1 MASKII
7 DPAGP
12 GGTGSSRPAGTGV
25 PAEGS
30 DLPPGSPDAPT
41 DGTAAPPAAGHPA
54 EAEQHTDRDLPA
66 DAAGPRADGGSGTG
80 TRAGVGTLTE
90 AGTWA
95 GTEGDVETAVAAPG
109 VPGAVGS
116 DVAGREAE
124 GADRTARDPFLDNAK
139 FLLIVLVVVGHTWP
153 MGLVEGSRTVK
164 AAYLWISSFHMP
176 AFILLSGYFSRGF
189 TGRPAQLRKLL
200 AGVLA
205 PYLVFEL
212 LYTAVE
218 AAAWGK
224 PFRLTLTEPTFVC
237 WFLAALFVWRL
248 TVPLWRVI
256 PWPLP
261 VAALVSLAAGT
272 STVGHDLALPRVLMF
287 LPWFVLG
294 LALRPAHF
302 ARLRTSGLL
311 RWCAPPVL
319 VAGGVAAYAL
329 APGTDVHW
337 LWMSHGQAELG
348 VGTSTYLLVRIGLFA
363 VTALMTGAFLA
374 LVPRRARWL
383 TALGAVTLY
392 PYLLHGLLTT
402 AAHAYGWDAPLR
414 PLGPLGA
421 ALLTACGAAV
431 AVLLSTAPV
440 RRLARP
446 LIEPPV
452 PGLTWSRR
460 RRGSPGTSEPRTA

>member
-12 GGTGSSRPAGTGV
+12 GGTDGGPPAGSGV
-25 PAEGS
+25 PADGADAEGGAGAAPAAAAS
-30 DLPPGSPDAPT
+30 GARTDRGARAPSEAPVASAAPFGPGAVAGSEAAVDPGAAVAFGTPAGAAPSATDDATDSSAGGAT
-41 DGTAAPPAAGHPA
+41 DGT
-54 EAEQHTDRDLPA
+54 
-66 DAAGPRADGGSGTG
+66 
-80 TRAGVGTLTE
+80 
-90 AGTWA
+90 
-95 GTEGDVETAVAAPG
+95 
-109 VPGAVGS
+109 
-116 DVAGREAE
+116 GRP
-124 GADRTARDPFLDNAK
+124 ARDPFLDNAK
-139 FLLIVLVVVGHTWP
+139 FLLIVLVVIGHTWP

-164 AAYLWISSFHMP
+164 AGYLWISAFHMP

-189 TGRPAQLRKLL
+189 TGRPAQLRKLV
-200 AGVLA
+200 AGVLV
-205 PYLVFEL
+205 PYLVFEV

-218 AAAWGK
+218 TAAWGK

-261 VAALVSLAAGT
+261 VAVLVSLAAGT
-272 STVGHDLALPRVLMF
+272 STLGDDLALPRVLMF

-302 ARLRTSGLL
+302 ARLRTSVPL
-311 RWCAPPVL
+311 RWCAPLVL
-319 VAGGVAAYAL
+319 AAGGAAAYAL

-337 LWMSHGQAELG
+337 LWMSYGQAELG
-348 VGTSTYLLVRIGLFA
+348 ATTLPYLLVRLALFA

-374 LVPRRARWL
+374 VVPRRTRWI
-383 TALGAVTLY
+383 TAFGAVTLY

-402 AAHAYGWDAPLR
+402 AAHGYGWDAPLR

-421 ALLTACGAAV
+421 GLLTVCGAAV

-452 PGLTWSRR
+452 PGLTRPR
-460 RRGSPGTSEPRTA
+460 RRGRSPGTSEPRTA

>member
-12 GGTGSSRPAGTGV
+12 GGSGAPAEDGV
-25 PAEGS
+25 PTS
-30 DLPPGSPDAPT
+30 APS
-41 DGTAAPPAAGHPA
+41 GEPRAAGP
-54 EAEQHTDRDLPA
+54 
-66 DAAGPRADGGSGTG
+66 DAAGRDADRAAGQYTGRAVVREADGGG
-80 TRAGVGTLTE
+80 
-90 AGTWA
+90 
-95 GTEGDVETAVAAPG
+95 
-109 VPGAVGS
+109 
-116 DVAGREAE
+116 
-124 GADRTARDPFLDNAK
+124 RTARDPFLDNAK
-139 FLLIVLVVVGHTWP
+139 FLLIVLVVIGHTWP

-164 AAYLWISSFHMP
+164 AGYLWISSFHMP

-189 TGRPAQLRKLL
+189 AGRPEQLRKLV
-200 AGVLA
+200 AGVLV
-205 PYLVFEL
+205 PYLVFEV

-218 AAAWGK
+218 AVAWGK

-256 PWPLP
+256 PWPVP

-272 STVGHDLALPRVLMF
+272 SSLGQDLALPRVLMF

-302 ARLRTSGLL
+302 ARLRESRVL

-319 VAGGVAAYAL
+319 LAGGAVAYAV

-348 VGTSTYLLVRIGLFA
+348 AGTLPYLLVRLGLFA
-363 VTALMTGAFLA
+363 GTALMTGAFLA
-374 LVPRRARWL
+374 LVPRRTRWL
-383 TALGAVTLY
+383 TGLGALTLY

-452 PGLTWSRR
+452 PGLNRSRR
-460 RRGSPGTSEPRTA
+460 RESSPGTSEPRTA

>member
-12 GGTGSSRPAGTGV
+12 GGTGGADSNRDPAGAGL
-25 PAEGS
+25 PAS
-30 DLPPGSPDAPT
+30 DERPPPSGGDAAEPYGGDAAELDDAPR
-41 DGTAAPPAAGHPA
+41 DA
-54 EAEQHTDRDLPA
+54 EHVTTHID
-66 DAAGPRADGGSGTG
+66 
-80 TRAGVGTLTE
+80 
-90 AGTWA
+90 
-95 GTEGDVETAVAAPG
+95 DVT
-109 VPGAVGS
+109 
-116 DVAGREAE
+116 
-124 GADRTARDPFLDNAK
+124 TRDPFLDNAK
-139 FLLIVLVVVGHTWP
+139 FLLIVLVVIGHVWP

-164 AAYLWISSFHMP
+164 AGYLWISAFHMP

-189 TGRPAQLRKLL
+189 TGRPAQLRKLT
-200 AGVLA
+200 ATVLA
-205 PYLVFEL
+205 PYLVFEV
-212 LYTAVE
+212 LYSAVE

-261 VAALVSLAAGT
+261 VAVLVSLAAGT
-272 STVGHDLALPRVLMF
+272 STMGHDLALPRVLMF

-294 LALRPAHF
+294 LSLRPGHF
-302 ARLRTSGLL
+302 VRLRRSRLV
-311 RWCAPPVL
+311 RWGGPPVL
-319 VAGGVAAYAL
+319 VVCGLVAYAV
-329 APGTDVHW
+329 APGCDVHW
-337 LWMSHGQAELG
+337 LWMSYGQTELG
-348 VGTSTYLLVRIGLFA
+348 VTALPYLLVRLGLFA
-363 VTALMTGAFLA
+363 VTASMICAFLS
-374 LVPRRARWL
+374 LVPRRTLWL
-383 TALGAVTLY
+383 TGLGAVTLY

-402 AAHAYGWDAPLR
+402 AAHAYGWEVPLR

-421 ALLTACGAAV
+421 ALLTVCGAAV

-452 PGLTWSRR
+452 PGLTRPR
-460 RRGSPGTSEPRTA
+460 HRCGSPGTSEPRTA

>member
-1 MASKII
+1 
-7 DPAGP
+7 PEGR
-12 GGTGSSRPAGTGV
+12 GRP
-25 PAEGS
+25 E
-30 DLPPGSPDAPT
+30 
-41 DGTAAPPAAGHPA
+41 
-54 EAEQHTDRDLPA
+54 
-66 DAAGPRADGGSGTG
+66 
-80 TRAGVGTLTE
+80 
-90 AGTWA
+90 
-95 GTEGDVETAVAAPG
+95 
-109 VPGAVGS
+109 
-116 DVAGREAE
+116 
-124 GADRTARDPFLDNAK
+124 RDPFLDNAK
-139 FLLIVLVVVGHTWP
+139 FLLIVLVVIGHTWP

-164 AAYLWISSFHMP
+164 AGYLWISAFHMP

-189 TGRPAQLRKLL
+189 TARPAQLRKLV
-200 AGVLA
+200 AGVLV
-205 PYLVFEL
+205 PYLVFEV
-212 LYTAVE
+212 LYSAVE

-256 PWPLP
+256 PWPVP

-272 STVGHDLALPRVLMF
+272 STMGYDLALPRVLMF

-302 ARLRTSGLL
+302 ARLRESRVL
-311 RWCAPPVL
+311 RWCAAPVL
-319 VAGGVAAYAL
+319 VAGGAAAYAV

-337 LWMSHGQAELG
+337 LWMSYGQAGLG
-348 VGTSTYLLVRIGLFA
+348 VSILPYLLVRLGLFA
-363 VTALMTGAFLA
+363 VAALMTGAFLA
-374 LVPRRARWL
+374 LVPRRTRWL
-383 TALGAVTLY
+383 AGLGAVTLY
-392 PYLLHGLLTT
+392 PYLLHGLLTS

-414 PLGPLGA
+414 PLGPFGA

-452 PGLTWSRR
+452 PGLNRSRR
-460 RRGSPGTSEPRTA
+460 RESSPGTSEPRTA

>member
-12 GGTGSSRPAGTGV
+12 GGTDGGPPAGSGV
-25 PAEGS
+25 PADGAAAEGA
-30 DLPPGSPDAPT
+30 APAAA
-41 DGTAAPPAAGHPA
+41 GTASAVASGAPADSGAPVGSGA
-54 EAEQHTDRDLPA
+54 PA
-66 DAAGPRADGGSGTG
+66 DAAHGTAGDAAVAGGAADGTG
-80 TRAGVGTLTE
+80 R
-90 AGTWA
+90 
-95 GTEGDVETAVAAPG
+95 P
-109 VPGAVGS
+109 
-116 DVAGREAE
+116 
-124 GADRTARDPFLDNAK
+124 ARDPFLDNAK
-139 FLLIVLVVVGHTWP
+139 FLLIVLVVIGHSWP

-164 AAYLWISSFHMP
+164 AGYLWISSFHMP

-189 TGRPAQLRKLL
+189 TGRPAQLRRLV
-200 AGVLA
+200 AGVLV
-205 PYLVFEL
+205 PYLVFEV

-218 AAAWGK
+218 TAAWGK

-256 PWPLP
+256 PRPLP
-261 VAALVSLAAGT
+261 VAVLVSLAAGT
-272 STVGHDLALPRVLMF
+272 STLGDDLALPRVLMF

-302 ARLRTSGLL
+302 ARLRTSVPL
-311 RWCAPPVL
+311 RCCAPLVL
-319 VAGGVAAYAL
+319 AAGGAAAYAL

-337 LWMSHGQAELG
+337 LWMSYGQAELHA
-348 VGTSTYLLVRIGLFA
+348 STLPYLLVRLALFA

-374 LVPRRARWL
+374 VVPRRTRWI
-383 TALGAVTLY
+383 TAFGAVTLY

-402 AAHAYGWDAPLR
+402 AAHGYGWDAPLR

-421 ALLTACGAAV
+421 GLLTVCGAAV

-452 PGLTWSRR
+452 PGLTRPR
-460 RRGSPGTSEPRTA
+460 RRGRSPGTSEPRTA

>member
-12 GGTGSSRPAGTGV
+12 GGTDGGPPAGSG
-25 PAEGS
+25 A
-30 DLPPGSPDAPT
+30 
-41 DGTAAPPAAGHPA
+41 
-54 EAEQHTDRDLPA
+54 PA
-66 DAAGPRADGGSGTG
+66 DGAD
-80 TRAGVGTLTE
+80 
-90 AGTWA
+90 
-95 GTEGDVETAVAAPG
+95 
-109 VPGAVGS
+109 
-116 DVAGREAE
+116 AE
-124 GADRTARDPFLDNAK
+124 GAAGAAEAAPAAAGTVSAVASEAPAGPGARADPGAPAGAAHGTAGSAADTGSAADGTGRPARDPFLDNAK
-139 FLLIVLVVVGHTWP
+139 FLLIVLVVIGHSWP

-164 AAYLWISSFHMP
+164 AGYLWISSFHMP

-189 TGRPAQLRKLL
+189 TGRPAQLRRLV
-200 AGVLA
+200 AGVLV
-205 PYLVFEL
+205 PYLVFEV

-218 AAAWGK
+218 TAAWGK

-256 PWPLP
+256 PRPLP
-261 VAALVSLAAGT
+261 VAVLVSLAAGT
-272 STVGHDLALPRVLMF
+272 STLGDDLALPRVLMF

-302 ARLRTSGLL
+302 ARLRTSAPL
-311 RWCAPPVL
+311 RWCAPLVL
-319 VAGGVAAYAL
+319 AAGGAAAYAL

-348 VGTSTYLLVRIGLFA
+348 ASTLPYLLVRLALFA

-374 LVPRRARWL
+374 VVPRRTRWI
-383 TALGAVTLY
+383 TAFGAVTLY

-402 AAHAYGWDAPLR
+402 AAHGYGWEAPLR

-421 ALLTACGAAV
+421 GLLTVCGAAV

-452 PGLTWSRR
+452 PGLTRPR
-460 RRGSPGTSEPRTA
+460 RRGRSPGTSEPRTA

>member
-7 DPAGP
+7 DPAGA
-12 GGTGSSRPAGTGV
+12 GGSGV
-25 PAEGS
+25 PAEDGV
-30 DLPPGSPDAPT
+30 PT
-41 DGTAAPPAAGHPA
+41 GTPSGEPRAAGA
-54 EAEQHTDRDLPA
+54 ETAGPETAGHECGPESA
-66 DAAGPRADGGSGTG
+66 GPGAAGPESAVHESVGQDAARVVVREADG
-80 TRAGVGTLTE
+80 
-90 AGTWA
+90 
-95 GTEGDVETAVAAPG
+95 
-109 VPGAVGS
+109 
-116 DVAGREAE
+116 AGRP
-124 GADRTARDPFLDNAK
+124 ARDPFLDNAK
-139 FLLIVLVVVGHTWP
+139 FLLIVLVVIGHTWP

-164 AAYLWISSFHMP
+164 AGYLWICSFHMP

-189 TGRPAQLRKLL
+189 TGRPAQLRRLV
-200 AGVLA
+200 AGVLV
-205 PYLVFEL
+205 PYLVFEV
-212 LYTAVE
+212 LYSAVE
-218 AAAWGK
+218 AAVWGK

-256 PWPLP
+256 PWPVP

-272 STVGHDLALPRVLMF
+272 STMAYDLALPRVLMF

-302 ARLRTSGLL
+302 ARLRESRVL

-319 VAGGVAAYAL
+319 VAGGLAAYTV
-329 APGTDVHW
+329 APFTDVHW
-337 LWMSHGQAELG
+337 LWMSYGQAELG
-348 VGTSTYLLVRIGLFA
+348 VGTLPYLLVRLGLFA

-374 LVPRRARWL
+374 LVPRRTRWL
-383 TALGAVTLY
+383 TAFGAVTLY

-414 PLGPLGA
+414 PLGLLGV

-452 PGLTWSRR
+452 PGLNGSRR
-460 RRGSPGTSEPRTA
+460 RGSSPGTSEPRTA

>member
-1 MASKII
+1 MV
-7 DPAGP
+7 
-12 GGTGSSRPAGTGV
+12 RPY
-25 PAEGS
+25 
-30 DLPPGSPDAPT
+30 
-41 DGTAAPPAAGHPA
+41 
-54 EAEQHTDRDLPA
+54 R
-66 DAAGPRADGGSGTG
+66 
-80 TRAGVGTLTE
+80 
-90 AGTWA
+90 
-95 GTEGDVETAVAAPG
+95 GD
-109 VPGAVGS
+109 
-116 DVAGREAE
+116 
-124 GADRTARDPFLDNAK
+124 RDPFLDNAK
-139 FLLIVLVVVGHTWP
+139 FLLIVLVVVGHIWP

-189 TGRPAQLRKLL
+189 TGRPEQIRGLL
-200 AGVLA
+200 TKVLA
-205 PYLVFEL
+205 PYLVFEV

-218 AAAWGK
+218 AVAWGK
-224 PFRLTLTEPTFVC
+224 PFQLTLTEPTFVC

-248 TVPLWRVI
+248 TAPVWRVI

-261 VAALVSLAAGT
+261 VAVLVSLVAGT
-272 STVGHDLALPRVLMF
+272 STLGDDLALPRVLMF
-287 LPWFVLG
+287 WPWFVLG
-294 LALRPAHF
+294 LTLRPEHF
-302 ARLRTSGLL
+302 ARLRESRVL
-311 RWCAPPVL
+311 RYCAPPVL

-337 LWMSHGQAELG
+337 LWMSYGQADLG
-348 VGTSTYLLVRIGLFA
+348 VSTPAYLLVRLGLFA

-374 LVPRRARWL
+374 LVPRRALWL

-414 PLGPLGA
+414 PLGPFGA

-452 PGLTWSRR
+452 PGLTRPR
-460 RRGSPGTSEPRTA
+460 RRGNSPGTSEPRTA

>member
-12 GGTGSSRPAGTGV
+12 GGADSGPPAGSGV
-25 PAEGS
+25 PG
-30 DLPPGSPDAPT
+30 
-41 DGTAAPPAAGHPA
+41 
-54 EAEQHTDRDLPA
+54 
-66 DAAGPRADGGSGTG
+66 DAAGAAEAAPVAAETVPVVASEVPADPGAPSGAVHGAAGSAADADSTSDG
-80 TRAGVGTLTE
+80 TRG
-90 AGTWA
+90 
-95 GTEGDVETAVAAPG
+95 P
-109 VPGAVGS
+109 
-116 DVAGREAE
+116 
-124 GADRTARDPFLDNAK
+124 ARDPFLDNAK
-139 FLLIVLVVVGHTWP
+139 FLLIVLVVIGHSWP

-164 AAYLWISSFHMP
+164 AGYLWISSFHMP

-189 TGRPAQLRKLL
+189 TGRPAQLRRLV
-200 AGVLA
+200 AGVLV
-205 PYLVFEL
+205 PYLVFEV

-218 AAAWGK
+218 TAAWGK

-256 PWPLP
+256 PRPLP
-261 VAALVSLAAGT
+261 VAVLVSLAAGT
-272 STVGHDLALPRVLMF
+272 STLGNDLALPRVLMF

-302 ARLRTSGLL
+302 ARLRTSAPL
-311 RWCAPPVL
+311 RWCAPLVL
-319 VAGGVAAYAL
+319 AAGGAAAYAL

-348 VGTSTYLLVRIGLFA
+348 ASTLPYLLVRLALFA

-374 LVPRRARWL
+374 VVPRRTRWI
-383 TALGAVTLY
+383 TAFGAVTLY

-402 AAHAYGWDAPLR
+402 AAHGYGWEAPLR

-421 ALLTACGAAV
+421 GLLTVCGAAV

-452 PGLTWSRR
+452 PGLTRPR
-460 RRGSPGTSEPRTA
+460 RRGRSPGTSEPRTA

>member
-12 GGTGSSRPAGTGV
+12 GGTDGGPPAGSGV
-25 PAEGS
+25 PA
-30 DLPPGSPDAPT
+30 
-41 DGTAAPPAAGHPA
+41 DGAA
-54 EAEQHTDRDLPA
+54 
-66 DAAGPRADGGSGTG
+66 
-80 TRAGVGTLTE
+80 
-90 AGTWA
+90 
-95 GTEGDVETAVAAPG
+95 
-109 VPGAVGS
+109 
-116 DVAGREAE
+116 AE
-124 GADRTARDPFLDNAK
+124 GAAPAAAGTASAVASGAPADSGAPVGSGAPAGAAHDTAGDAAVAGGAADGTGRPARDPFLDNAK
-139 FLLIVLVVVGHTWP
+139 FLLIVLVVIGHSWP

-164 AAYLWISSFHMP
+164 AGYLWISSFHMP

-189 TGRPAQLRKLL
+189 TGRPAQLRRLV
-200 AGVLA
+200 AGVLV
-205 PYLVFEL
+205 PYLVFEV

-218 AAAWGK
+218 TAAWGK

-256 PWPLP
+256 PRPLP
-261 VAALVSLAAGT
+261 VAVLVSLAAGT
-272 STVGHDLALPRVLMF
+272 STLGDDLALPRVLMF

-302 ARLRTSGLL
+302 ARLRTSVPL
-311 RWCAPPVL
+311 RCCAPLVL
-319 VAGGVAAYAL
+319 AAGGAAAYAL

-337 LWMSHGQAELG
+337 LWMSYGQAELHA
-348 VGTSTYLLVRIGLFA
+348 STLPYLLVRLALFA

-374 LVPRRARWL
+374 VVPRRTRWI
-383 TALGAVTLY
+383 TAFGAVTLY

-402 AAHAYGWDAPLR
+402 AAHGYGWDAPLR

-421 ALLTACGAAV
+421 GLLTVCGAAV
-431 AVLLSTAPV
+431 AVLLSTALV

-452 PGLTWSRR
+452 PGLTRPR
-460 RRGSPGTSEPRTA
+460 RRGRSPGTSEPRTA